1 MEECTGFEPVNRITT
16 INVLAGHRNRPT
28 LPTFHMEEAI
38 RIKLT
43 INLHHC
49 VTYYATPYIIL
60 IITLNYKIVKDYF
73 Q

>member
-38 RIKLT
+38 RIELMQHGFADHSLSMSFT
-43 INLHHC
+43 SFFL
-49 VTYYATPYIIL
+49 
-60 IITLNYKIVKDYF
+60 D
-73 Q
+73 